1 MEKGINVKNGEKLEK
16 LLIERFDRLEEKV
29 DSLRTIEL
37 PNLKTEIALIK
48 ERTGRTAKIVT
59 LVGGAV
65 TLVVSTAIAYFK
77 K

>member
-1 MEKGINVKNGEKLEK
+1 MKNGEKLEK

-29 DSLRTIEL
+29 DNLRVTEIPQLRTEIE
-37 PNLKTEIALIK
+37 IIK
-48 ERTGRTAKIVT
+48 EKTGRAAKTTA

-65 TLVVSTAIAYFK
+65 TLVVSTAIAYWK